1 MFINCISY
9 KKKGYFLQNKFY
21 CFENIVQDINKFYNE
36 TEYGLPKGRRDY
48 KESDFDC
55 ALREFSE
62 ETGYSSKGL
71 QNVRNV
77 VPFEETFTGSNYNS
91 YKHRYFLMFMD

>member
-1 MFINCISY
+1 MGF
-9 KKKGYFLQNKFY
+9 
-21 CFENIVQDINKFYNE
+21 
-36 TEYGLPKGRRDY
+36 PKGRRNPY
-48 KESDFDC
+48 ESDYDC

-91 YKHRYFLMFMD
+91 YKHRYFLMFMDYQTSLEHHQFQKPKLAKSNGKHMISVWKASGLTI